1 MIEQVVSIYNILCIT
16 KRFVITMFFPMKNI
30 HVSLALKYLERSTLP
45 VCFIHLGT
53 FFFLERQNSFL
64 QLPRRFNRKGTFL
77 VHVLG

>member
-45 VCFIHLGT
+45 VY
-53 FFFLERQNSFL
+53 
-64 QLPRRFNRKGTFL
+64 
-77 VHVLG
+77 VLYI